1 MTLQRAYKHY
11 NTPKNTK
18 PIMRSPARKDTRPLV
33 KHSRLTMC
41 VYMWVYICE
50 GKQWAKIDART
61 QISDFYEKL
70 CKRRNRGNY
79 EVER

>member
-33 KHSRLTMC
+33 KHSRLTKC
-41 VYMWVYICE
+41 AYMWVYMCE
-50 GKQWAKIDART
+50 GKQ
-61 QISDFYEKL
+61 
-70 CKRRNRGNY
+70 
-79 EVER
+79 